1 MKKGH
6 PIKLDEIPKQNIFTT
21 PERYFDKLPSIIQAR
36 TKEKESILSLPVI
49 VGSLKYV
56 IPAMLIIIAVAIW
69 NQSDNQSVTEQ
80 LLAEISTE
88 EIIDYMQDSKMT
100 SYELAE
106 ILQLSGEELTQI
118 LVNEF
123 ESLEELP
130 DEDILLEYLDE
141 EDLLNEGI
149 SLG

>member
-1 MKKGH
+1 
-6 PIKLDEIPKQNIFTT
+6 
-21 PERYFDKLPSIIQAR
+21 
-36 TKEKESILSLPVI
+36 
-49 VGSLKYV
+49 
-56 IPAMLIIIAVAIW
+56 
-69 NQSDNQSVTEQ
+69 
-80 LLAEISTE
+80 
-88 EIIDYMQDSKMT
+88 MT

-149 SLG
+149 I

>member
-1 MKKGH
+1 MKKSD
-6 PIKLDEIPKQNIFTT
+6 PKKLHGIPKRNIFTV
-21 PERYFDKLPSIIQAR
+21 PDGYFNNLPSIIQAR
-36 TKEKESILSLPVI
+36 TKEKESILSLPVF
-49 VGSLKYV
+49 VGSLKYA
-56 IPAMLIIIAVAIW
+56 IPAILIIIAVAIW
-69 NQSDNQSVTEQ
+69 IQSDNQSVTEQ

-149 SLG
+149 I